1 MLKSINGYVKISKFL
16 LGRYLLLLLFWLVGL
31 PMFAQIH
38 TVYLHLEPTLENDF
52 ILKQHL
58 QQIKKDSA
66 ANQQI
71 QSNFS
76 KIQYGSSYNGEVL
89 NLLPVGV
96 PMFTIKNVSPKW
108 GNNPKTAKESKV
120 SMPAGSLVWIVKPIL
135 QVDSLVF
142 DSTQK
147 LFSIRYLVYFPSNQ
161 KLGIISGFALPEYC
175 ISTRGYS
182 NLYSGK
188 PQQGS
193 AMSYHSSFDYSD
205 QVLNFWN
212 KDESRPKPTDEQKL
226 QGWVKPHDWI
236 FQCYRRFVKDSQ
248 AMQIF
253 VEVGQV
259 SATPAGKASFI
270 SSSKTP
276 PIALYHWNLEKEVGI
291 QSVPYLNSPIGM
303 VVHQARGLH
312 GLRNVIEIQHWS
324 ESCGSEGG
332 STYFAFEEPEKGE
345 KNNVGMPISTIE
357 GLNLLGHFSAVVDGG
372 VYYYAEQ
379 LIFPSDTIVTGELKG
394 SYYEKITGIPNYLIY
409 RIVKWEDIGDEEG
422 LFDESNANMEGDIK
436 PESEAD
442 GGTAAEQAANEP
454 AAEQASIANQ
464 IDAMHSTMTEEKAY
478 FRWRNNPKQLLEL
491 KKSIDNRPNNSYD

>member
-1 MLKSINGYVKISKFL
+1 MLKAINGYTKNSKCFF
-16 LGRYLLLLLFWLVGL
+16 GRYLLLLLLWLIGL

-38 TVYLHLEPTLENDF
+38 TVYLHLEPTLENDL

-58 QQIKKDSA
+58 QQIKKDSV

-71 QSNFS
+71 QSNYS
-76 KIQYGSSYNGEVL
+76 KIQYESSYNGEVL

-96 PMFTIKNVSPKW
+96 PMFTIENVSPKW
-108 GNNPKTAKESKV
+108 GNNPKTAKASQV
-120 SMPAGSLVWIVKPIL
+120 SMPAGSLVWIIKPIL
-135 QVDSLVF
+135 QVDSLVY
-142 DSTQK
+142 DSTFK
-147 LFSIRYLVYFPSNQ
+147 LFGIRYMVYFPSNQ

-175 ISTRGYS
+175 ISSRGYG
-182 NLYSGK
+182 NLYTGK

-193 AMSYHSSFDYSD
+193 AMSYHSSFDYTD

-212 KDESRPKPTDEQKL
+212 RDEGRPKPTDEQKL

-236 FQCYRRFVKDSQ
+236 FQCYRRFVKDSH

-253 VEVGQV
+253 VEVGKV
-259 SATPAGKASFI
+259 SVTAAGKVSSI

-276 PIALYHWNLEKEVGI
+276 PIALYQWNLEKEVGV

-303 VVHQARGLH
+303 VVHQAKGLN

-332 STYFAFEEPEKGE
+332 STYFSFEEPEKEEG
-345 KNNVGMPISTIE
+345 KNDIGMSNSAQE

-379 LIFPSDTIVTGELKG
+379 LIFPTDTLVTGELKG
-394 SYYEKITGIPNYLIY
+394 NYYEKITGIPNYLIY

-436 PESEAD
+436 PESESN
-442 GGTAAEQAANEP
+442 GGAAAEQAA
-454 AAEQASIANQ
+454 IANQ

-491 KKSIDNRPNNSYD
+491 KKSIDHRPNNSYD